1 MSCKCYRGTDF
12 FHLREESG
20 DMAEQAAT
28 TVLLDY
34 TQDKISVVDA
44 DGRFR
49 YVNDAA
55 RQLLGFDPE
64 QLLGT
69 NAWEYVHPE
78 DRDRVRTTF
87 EHVIEQENYS
97 EVSGTY
103 RHETADGSWVWLE
116 SRLSNL
122 TDAVL
127 DGYVVSSRDVTER
140 VEAKRQREESDRR
153 LREIAEK
160 TSEVL
165 WVFDADWSEVLFCNE
180 RCETVYG
187 LPSSELESD
196 PTKFLNCIHPED
208 VPTVKEAMKTLS
220 EGNAVDIEYRVNP
233 DTEYSNWVWV
243 QGEPIVE
250 DGDVVRHVGFAR
262 DITDRRRRERQLA
275 VMDNLLRH
283 NLRNDMN
290 AIIANAELIEANPEE
305 NTAGRAAVIRRVGQQ
320 LIESAEKQRQIID
333 LLEDPDCPQELSLPS
348 VAEDAV
354 RTLHER
360 YPELTI
366 GTDFDAVRARAL
378 PQVELAIFELLD
390 NAFRH
395 AQTPSPRPTV
405 RTRRAGDTAE
415 LVVED
420 DCPPIPEDEYR
431 VLTGEQ
437 EMTATYHSSG
447 LGLWLVYWVVDLSDG
462 EIEFDR
468 TEDGNVATVRLPLA

>member
-1 MSCKCYRGTDF
+1 MV
-12 FHLREESG
+12 
-20 DMAEQAAT
+20 EQAAT

-44 DGRFR
+44 DGRFQ
-49 YVNDAA
+49 YVNSAA
-55 RQLLGFDPE
+55 QQILGFEPE
-64 QLLGT
+64 ELLGT
-69 NAWEYVHPE
+69 NAWEYIHSD
-78 DRDRVRTTF
+78 DRDRIKTTF
-87 EHVIEQENYS
+87 EHIINEENYS
-97 EVSGTY
+97 EVAGTY

-122 TDAVL
+122 TDEAL

-140 VEAKRQREESDRR
+140 VEAKRRREESDRR

-165 WVFDADWSEVLFCNE
+165 WVFDDAFSELLFCNSK
-180 RCETVYG
+180 CEEIYG
-187 LPSSELESD
+187 VPIAELERD
-196 PTKFLNCIHPED
+196 PRRFLDSIHPED
-208 VPTVKEAMKTLS
+208 VPAVKAAMKRLS
-220 EGNAVDIEYRVNP
+220 NGEAVDIEYRVNP
-233 DTEYSNWVWV
+233 KTEYSAWVWV
-243 QGEPIVE
+243 QGEPVVE
-250 DGDVVRHVGFAR
+250 DDEVIRIVGFAR

-290 AIIANAELIEANPEE
+290 AIIANAELIEDNPEE
-305 NTAGRAAVIRRVGQQ
+305 NPAGRAAVIRRVGDQ

-333 LLEDPDCPQELSLPS
+333 LLEDPDCPRPLSLPS
-348 VAEDAV
+348 VAEDAIV
-354 RTLHER
+354 TLRER

-366 GTDFDAVRARAL
+366 ETDFEPVQARAL
-378 PQVELAIFELLD
+378 PQVELAVFELLD
-390 NAFRH
+390 NAVRH
-395 AQTPSPRPTV
+395 ATTPAPTATV
-405 RTRRAGDTAE
+405 RTRAAGDTAE

-420 DCPPIPEDEYR
+420 SCPPVPEDEYR

-462 EIEFDR
+462 EIAFSR
-468 TEDGNVATVRLPLA
+468 NGPGNVATVRLPLA